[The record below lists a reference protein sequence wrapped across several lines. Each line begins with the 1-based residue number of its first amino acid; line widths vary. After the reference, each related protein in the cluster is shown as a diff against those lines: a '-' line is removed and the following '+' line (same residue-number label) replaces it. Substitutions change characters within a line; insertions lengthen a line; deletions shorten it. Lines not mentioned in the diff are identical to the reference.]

1 MCALSLN
8 GQVMCD
14 GEIVQSGDYE
24 ELLKLGLDFGAL
36 VEAHNQALQMP
47 EAQKLEDEPEND
59 ANQLVHSVAS
69 IGSAVAFAPCSGQ
82 LAQDLKDSP
91 IPASARSPSKH
102 LITNH
107 YREKAAC

>member
-24 ELLKLGLDFGAL
+24 ELLKLGLDFGTL
-36 VEAHNQALQMP
+36 VEAHNQALQMA
-47 EAQKLEDEPEND
+47 EAQKLEDEPEIMND

-69 IGSAVAFAPCSGQ
+69 IGSAVAFAPCSGKLISSTGPEGFSNSSECQISKQTSNHQ
-82 LAQDLKDSP
+82 L
-91 IPASARSPSKH
+91 
-102 LITNH
+102 
-107 YREKAAC
+107 